1 MDVDKT
7 ENRLSRDERAKLSL
21 WLAQQRGRRQYRH
34 APPASASVSKIV
46 KPLSAKF
53 GAGVT
58 AIHQNWETIAGRRF
72 AKISRPVKITG
83 GKDGRTLVIKAPGPA
98 AALIMASSGQI
109 LDRLNSFLGYGHI
122 TRIKL
127 IQGAMNP
134 KPAAP
139 NPTPSPRG
147 LSPSE
152 KASLQSGLEHI
163 EDDALRQALEGL
175 GKKTLAQTRQRPP
188 HKHNK

>member
-1 MDVDKT
+1 MDKP
-7 ENRLSRDERAKLSL
+7 ENKLSRDDQAKLSL
-21 WLAQQRGRRQYRH
+21 WLSQQRGRRQYRH
-34 APPASASVSKIV
+34 APPASVSVSKIV
-46 KPLSAKF
+46 KPLSSKF

-72 AKISRPVKITG
+72 AKLSRPVKITG
-83 GKDGRTLVIKAPGPA
+83 GKNGRTLIIKAPGPA
-98 AALIMASSGQI
+98 ASLIMAGSGQI

-122 TRIKL
+122 TRIKV

-134 KPAAP
+134 KPRAAA
-139 NPTPSPRG
+139 PTPSPRG

-152 KASLQSGLEHI
+152 TEALQSGLEHI

-175 GKKTLAQTRQRPP
+175 GKKTLSQTRQGPP
-188 HKHNK
+188 RKHE